1 MAGDAA
7 GLAAG
12 SFLVTVTDATQGR
25 QLADVVGAE
34 GVQAQRIDRLPRL
47 AIPPVRLGRIG
58 LYKSWVANMD
68 EGWTRWLLE
77 QYGFPYA
84 TLTDADVRAG
94 ALRDRFD
101 VIILPDQTP
110 RRIVAGHQP
119 TDRPR
124 EGPWGPVPA
133 SIREA

>member
-1 MAGDAA
+1 
-7 GLAAG
+7 
-12 SFLVTVTDATQGR
+12 
-25 QLADVVGAE
+25 
-34 GVQAQRIDRLPRL
+34 
-47 AIPPVRLGRIG
+47 
-58 LYKSWVANMD
+58 MD

-77 QYGFPYA
+77 QYAFPYT

-124 EGPWGPVPA
+124 EGPWGPVPVA
-133 SIREA
+133 VSGRHRGGWRRARCRMFVQAGGRLDHV